1 MNPNYSEEE
10 LALLDAMENQPLV
23 SVSNVAQE
31 ITQLKAAV
39 SEKLNKRESIKLD
52 VLETDLE
59 RIKTQAIIEGI
70 PYQLLMSSIL
80 HKYAQGYLIVK

>member
-1 MNPNYSEEE
+1 
-10 LALLDAMENQPLV
+10 MENQPLI
-23 SVSNVAQE
+23 SVPNMAQE

-39 SEKLNKRESIKLD
+39 SEKLNKCESIKLD

-80 HKYAQGYLIVK
+80 HKYAQGYLIAK